1 MVLQGLELF
10 ALALL
15 SIRELHLVG
24 RDLFSTSSMYVR
36 VADTLKDGSSL
47 LDKS

>member
-10 ALALL
+10 ALALQ
-15 SIRELHLVG
+15 SIRELHLV
-24 RDLFSTSSMYVR
+24 RQDSFSTSSVYVR
-36 VADTLKDGSSL
+36 VADTLKEESSL